1 MVRILDGKCLAEKI
15 KIELLAENS
24 KLKEKNIFP
33 GLAVILVGEDPA
45 SKVYVGSKE
54 KACQELGIYSEVYRL
69 DSGIGHEDILSLIK
83 KLNNDPKIH
92 GILVQ
97 LPMPKHLGEDEIIA
111 AIDPGKDVDC
121 FCQENVGKIV
131 TGNYGFLPCTPSGI
145 LELIK
150 RNDIVIEGKEC
161 VVVGRSNIVGKPVA
175 LMLLNEGG
183 TVTICHSK
191 TRDLKTETLRA
202 DILVAAAGRAGLIT
216 ADMVK
221 PGATVIDVG
230 INRMSSGKLVGDVD
244 FEKVKEIAGAITPVP
259 GGVGPMTIAMLMK
272 NTIEAAKK
280 LAE

>member
-1 MVRILDGKCLAEKI
+1 MVRILDGKRLAEKV

-24 KLKEKNIFP
+24 ELKEKNIFP

-69 DSGIGHEDILSLIK
+69 DNGIGHEDILSLIK

-280 LAE
+280 LAG